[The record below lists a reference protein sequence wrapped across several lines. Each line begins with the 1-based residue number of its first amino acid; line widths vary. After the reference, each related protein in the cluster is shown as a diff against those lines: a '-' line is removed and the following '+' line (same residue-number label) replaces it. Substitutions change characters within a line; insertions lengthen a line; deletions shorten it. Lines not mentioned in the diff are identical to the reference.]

1 MAYNILKGVVEGSVD
16 QYADQEIDGVKV
28 FKNTISASVFYDT
41 DAQSPCATMK
51 DVAITK
57 IEGGR
62 VGSVLLYDRDSKA
75 NTHHGLIFEDGA
87 LHTSKIICH
96 HIEGSAAG
104 LHSVPADQFTSKIE
118 ANAIE
123 ISHGL
128 VDIRGAMQVKA
139 YNGIISTDS
148 GVSVGLPANSGLSF
162 RSKKLVVNPNN
173 CLDITSEGQN
183 LSDSDKLLVFDES
196 RDTTYNTSLTNLCD
210 SYLRTK
216 LPQPDGT
223 PGSIQIKSTKGFQS
237 STNLSYDVKD
247 DVLNV
252 GGHLSTDTLKVDRR
266 LECDGSVIMNV
277 TTTTDKKYQVQP
289 DDYTILA
296 DTSDGIVTVTLPPAC
311 NNAGRILIIKKIN
324 SNRYKLNSHQLRV
337 DVKEGLIDFQTQLTI
352 KNNYATRTVQSDG
365 ENWWL
370 IGKVG
375 S

>member
-1 MAYNILKGVVEGSVD
+1 MAYNIFKGAVEGSVD

-28 FKNTISASVFYDT
+28 FKSTISASVFYDT

-62 VGSVLLYDRDSKA
+62 AGSVLLYDRDSVA
-75 NTHHGLIFEDGA
+75 RAQHDLAYEAGT
-87 LHTSKIICH
+87 LHVPKIVSH
-96 HIEGSAAG
+96 HIEGSGAG
-104 LHSVPADQFTSKIE
+104 LHSVPPDQFSGKIQ

-128 VDIRGAMQVKA
+128 VDIRGSLQVRGN
-139 YNGIISTDS
+139 NGIISTDS
-148 GVSVGLPANSGLSF
+148 GVSISMPANSGLSF
-162 RSKKLVVNPNN
+162 RSKKLTVNPNN
-173 CLDITSEGQN
+173 TLSITSDGQN
-183 LSDSDKLLVFDES
+183 LSDSDKVLVFDES
-196 RDTTYNTSLTNLCD
+196 RDATYNTSLANLCD
-210 SYLRTK
+210 SYLRAK
-216 LPQPDGT
+216 LPQPDGK
-223 PGSIQIKSTKGFQS
+223 PGSIQIKSKKGLQS
-237 STNLSYDVKD
+237 STNLFYDVEGD
-247 DVLNV
+247 ILNV
-252 GGHLSTDTLKVDRR
+252 DGHLLTNTLKASRG
-266 LECDGSVIMNV
+266 LECDGSVVMNI

-296 DTSDGIVTVTLPPAC
+296 DTSDSVVTVTLPAAC
-311 NNAGRILIIKKIN
+311 NNPGRVLIIKKIN

-337 DVKEGLIDFQTQLTI
+337 DVKEGLIDFQTQLTV

-365 ENWWL
+365 SNWWL

>member
-16 QYADQEIDGVKV
+16 QYADQEIDGVKI

-57 IEGGR
+57 IVGGR
-62 VGSVLLYDRDSKA
+62 PGSVLVHDTDK
-75 NTHHGLIFEDGA
+75 GA
-87 LHTSKIICH
+87 RAQHDLFYEKGTLQVPKIISH
-96 HIEGSAAG
+96 HIEGSGAG
-104 LHSVPADQFTSKIE
+104 LHSVPPDQFSGKIQ

-123 ISHGL
+123 ISNGL
-128 VDIRGAMQVKA
+128 VDIRGSMQVKA
-139 YNGIISTDS
+139 NNGIISTDS
-148 GVSVGLPANSGLSF
+148 GISVSMPANSGLSF
-162 RSKKLVVNPNN
+162 RSKKLTVNPNN
-173 CLDITSEGQN
+173 CLSITSDGQN

-210 SYLRTK
+210 SYFRAK
-216 LPQPDGT
+216 LPQPAGT
-223 PGSIQIKSTKGFQS
+223 PGSIQIKSAKGFQS
-237 STNLSYDVKD
+237 STNLSYDVRED
-247 DVLNV
+247 ILNV
-252 GGHLSTDTLKVDRR
+252 GGHLSTDTLKASRR
-266 LECDGSVIMNV
+266 LECDGSVVMNV

-296 DTSDGIVTVTLPPAC
+296 DTSAGMVTVTLPPAC
-311 NNAGRILIIKKIN
+311 NNTGRVLIIKKIN
-324 SNRYKLNSHQLRV
+324 INRYKLNSHQLRV